1 MSHRNVYIRLGHAAV
16 GVLEQSPEKSPELL
30 SPSVMSEA
38 PPQSVQLAAGHALSH
53 ADHPLAFD
61 LRNYPPHVAAA
72 APLKRSWIIP
82 GWRALRAMS
91 PVSQLMLA
99 AASIGVLSLPAAGY
113 GLVRLAGRSHTLP
126 QKPAITTGQQTALSP
141 APAAPVMTTPAP
153 PAAVPAPAP
162 TLKPKPTA
170 APQPSPSP
178 APLPTLPAVAGK
190 DTSYSLGVLVLKYFP
205 LSNGGQNID
214 IGVTGD
220 VGGSYASIRQHTVD
234 ITNNLLVDLP
244 KATEYLG
251 YNHNDP
257 PALTYHVVNTIE
269 HDTAVPINGTLHPGF
284 TSYPDY
290 YGVMSS
296 NNICSY
302 VDGQGVREVWLF
314 AYQGPNKPG
323 TNQPYLYIEESKMAG
338 PYGDISNSYEWNDM
352 PVCRHTYVVYT
363 FNYGRGAAEAMHS
376 WGHQIE
382 AEMKTV
388 NSTLFELFQ
397 GPNWPQALGTT
408 GRCGSVHNPP
418 NARYEYDWAN
428 PTPQTSDCEDWNPGG
443 LGATTPISCA
453 VWGCNDISDAN
464 NPQLN
469 WQIWMWQNLP
479 GRNNTKAYQG
489 KQLRNWWDV
498 HGNFDAVMGGSKRLT
513 L

>member
-1 MSHRNVYIRLGHAAV
+1 VV
-16 GVLEQSPEKSPELL
+16 
-30 SPSVMSEA
+30 
-38 PPQSVQLAAGHALSH
+38 
-53 ADHPLAFD
+53 
-61 LRNYPPHVAAA
+61 
-72 APLKRSWIIP
+72 
-82 GWRALRAMS
+82 
-91 PVSQLMLA
+91 
-99 AASIGVLSLPAAGY
+99 
-113 GLVRLAGRSHTLP
+113 T
-126 QKPAITTGQQTALSP
+126 
-141 APAAPVMTTPAP
+141 
-153 PAAVPAPAP
+153 
-162 TLKPKPTA
+162 
-170 APQPSPSP
+170 
-178 APLPTLPAVAGK
+178 GK

-205 LSNGGQNID
+205 LTSNGQNID

-220 VGGSYASIRQHTVD
+220 VGGSYASVRQHTVD
-234 ITNNLLVDLP
+234 ITNNLLADLP

-269 HDTAVPINGTLHPGF
+269 RDTAVPINGTLHPGF

-302 VDGQGVREVWLF
+302 VDNQGVREVWLF
-314 AYQGPNKPG
+314 AYQGPTKPG
-323 TNQPYLYIEESKMAG
+323 TSQPYLGIEESKMSG

-352 PVCRHTYVVYT
+352 PVCHHTYVVYT
-363 FNYGRGAAEAMHS
+363 FNDGRGTAEAMHS

-388 NSTLFELFQ
+388 NSTLFGLFQ
-397 GPNWPQALGTT
+397 GPNWPQALGAT

-428 PTPQTSDCEDWNPGG
+428 PTPQASDCEDWSPDG
-443 LGATTPISCA
+443 LGATTPIGCA

-464 NPQLN
+464 NAQLN

-479 GRNNTKAYQG
+479 GRNSTKTYQG

-498 HGNFDAVMGGSKRLT
+498 HGNFDGVMGSSRRLT